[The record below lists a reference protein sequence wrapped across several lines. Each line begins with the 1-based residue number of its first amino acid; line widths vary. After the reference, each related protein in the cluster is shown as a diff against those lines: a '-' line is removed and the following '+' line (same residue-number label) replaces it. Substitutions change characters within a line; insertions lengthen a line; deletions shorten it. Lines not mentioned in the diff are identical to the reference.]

1 MSAPTDPEQWELLL
15 LREALPELVTVW
27 QDHHALPGV
36 LLVFT
41 TAGPHSTGD
50 IFVGWCAQGT
60 PSMQRLLTCVPE
72 PVALRRFITTTP
84 PDLTVVVVIYPQTLR
99 LFRLALPSGDIVLR
113 VCW

>member
-1 MSAPTDPEQWELLL
+1 
-15 LREALPELVTVW
+15 
-27 QDHHALPGV
+27 
-36 LLVFT
+36 
-41 TAGPHSTGD
+41 
-50 IFVGWCAQGT
+50 
-60 PSMQRLLTCVPE
+60 MQRLLTCVPE